1 MNMASKRA
9 QKVSNDALVQA
20 ALSGVARA
28 IAARQAAGIE
38 LSAGDVA
45 QVSGGAFITDLIRA
59 GGIPPLPFLAAV
71 NPATNPATNPEL
83 PSVQSLGTQGMA
95 V

>member
-9 QKVSNDALVQA
+9 QKVANDALVQA

-28 IAARQAAGIE
+28 IAARQAAGVE

-45 QVSGGAFITDLIRA
+45 QVSGGALVRRNNRFPALRRRCSVAGSAGSRRTKRSKSARIRA
-59 GGIPPLPFLAAV
+59 
-71 NPATNPATNPEL
+71 
-83 PSVQSLGTQGMA
+83 
-95 V
+95 